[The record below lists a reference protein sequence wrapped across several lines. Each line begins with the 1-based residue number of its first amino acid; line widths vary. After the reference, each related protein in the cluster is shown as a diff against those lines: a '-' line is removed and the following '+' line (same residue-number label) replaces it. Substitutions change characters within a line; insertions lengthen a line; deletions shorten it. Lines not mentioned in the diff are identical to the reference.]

1 MEQVQQIE
9 PITQMQKQ
17 PNSVL
22 TKLATGPVI
31 LAQRSRPA
39 AVLVSVEQW
48 DQIAKELSEL
58 RLLAESRRIAARN
71 DADHSWVSSA
81 EMRKRMAKHG
91 VVVG

>member
-17 PNSVL
+17 PNAVL
-22 TKLATGPVI
+22 AKLVAGPVV

-48 DQIAKELSEL
+48 DQLAEELNRL
-58 RLLAESRRIAARN
+58 RLLAESRHIAARN
-71 DADHSWVSSA
+71 NANQSWVSSA

>member
-1 MEQVQQIE
+1 MEPVQQIE

-17 PNSVL
+17 PKSVL
-22 TKLATGPVI
+22 AKLVAGPVI
-31 LAQRSRPA
+31 LTQRSRPA

-48 DQIAKELSEL
+48 DQIAEEVSTL

-71 DADHSWVSSA
+71 DADQSWVSST

>member
-1 MEQVQQIE
+1 MDQVQQIE

-17 PNSVL
+17 PSTVL
-22 TKLATGPVI
+22 AKLAAGPVI

-48 DQIAKELSEL
+48 DQIAEELTTL
-58 RLLAESRRIAARN
+58 RLLAESRRVAARN
-71 DADHSWVSSA
+71 DANQSWVSST
-81 EMRKRMAKHG
+81 EMRERMAKHG

>member
-9 PITQMQKQ
+9 PITQMQKH
-17 PNSVL
+17 PNAVL
-22 TKLATGPVI
+22 AKLAAGPVI
-31 LAQRSRPA
+31 LAQRSRPT

-48 DQIAKELSEL
+48 DQIAKELSTL

-71 DADHSWVSSA
+71 DADRSWVSSA
-81 EMRKRMAKHG
+81 EMRERMAKHG

>member
-1 MEQVQQIE
+1 MEPVQQIE

-17 PNSVL
+17 PNTIL
-22 TKLATGPVI
+22 AKLVAGPVI
-31 LAQRSRPA
+31 LAQHSRPA

-48 DQIAKELSEL
+48 DQIAQELSAL

-71 DADHSWVSSA
+71 DADQSWVSST